1 MKKVIIILTGLL
13 MVVAIQVTAQNVLF
27 NDTTI
32 RNSVYIRAGIEPA
45 SMIAFGYQRNLHPNF
60 LKHSITAFAEWNVSV
75 FRFSPKNSEF
85 KIGGLAPLLQKGSFK
100 IVNNLNLSAGSLST
114 RHFVSKKFAVA
125 DEIAFGVYKPKWF
138 TALTAEYEKIYL
150 NYIEHTD
157 FYRETYY
164 EDAVDGWYKGAGGMF
179 QFGIEVGGVFYHKYD
194 VHLEL
199 KLPFTEA
206 LHGYGGSL
214 AHINLEIGY
223 RF

>member
-1 MKKVIIILTGLL
+1 MIVSIPL
-13 MVVAIQVTAQNVLF
+13 TAQSILF

-32 RNSVYIRAGIEPA
+32 QNSVYIRTGIEPA
-45 SMIAFGYQRNLHPNF
+45 SMLCFGYQRNLNPDF
-60 LKHSITAFAEWNVSV
+60 LKQTITSFAEWNVSA
-75 FRFSPKNSEF
+75 FRLSPKNSEF
-85 KIGGLAPLLQKGSFK
+85 KIGGITPVFQKRSFK

-114 RHFVSKKFAVA
+114 RHFDSKKFAFA
-125 DEIAFGVYKPKWF
+125 DEIAFGIYKPKWF
-138 TALTAEYEKIYL
+138 IAVTAEYEKICL
-150 NYIEHTD
+150 NNIKHTD

-179 QFGIEVGGVFYHKYD
+179 QFGLEVGRTFYRKCD

-199 KLPFTEA
+199 KLPFTETFSS
-206 LHGYGGSL
+206 YGGSP

>member
-1 MKKVIIILTGLL
+1 MKKVNIFLTGFL
-13 MVVAIQVTAQNVLF
+13 MVVTIQVTAQSTLF
-27 NDTTI
+27 NDTTL
-32 RNSVYIRAGIEPA
+32 RNSVYIRAGIVPA
-45 SMIAFGYQRNLHPNF
+45 SMITFGYMRNLHPGF
-60 LKHSITAFAEWNVSV
+60 LKQTITTFAEWSVSA

-125 DEIAFGVYKPKWF
+125 DEIAFGIYKPKWYI
-138 TALTAEYEKIYL
+138 AVTAEYEKIYL

-179 QFGIEVGGVFYHKYD
+179 QFGLEASRTFYRKCD

-206 LHGYGGSL
+206 LHSYGGSP
-214 AHINLEIGY
+214 AHMNLEIGY